1 MNVFARKVR
10 LFGCNI
16 SIITL
21 LWFLLALA
29 AALAEV
35 LRGSINNYFI
45 FEGVFNHTI
54 AQLPLYPEYPDEYQ
68 DSNHYG
74 PLFSI
79 IIMPF
84 ALLPTWLGCL
94 LWVLANAAVLWL
106 AVRKLNLSHEAKAS
120 VLAIAALEMMTAAHN
135 LQFNAAITAW
145 LVFAYILVDKEKD
158 FWATLLI
165 AAGFLV
171 KLYGIAGLLF
181 FLFSKHKLKFIG
193 SFIFWL
199 LILFA
204 LPMAISSP
212 AFIYRSYIDW
222 YNKLL
227 FKNDKNIH
235 QSYDASGGMQDI
247 SVLGMIRRISGTHSL
262 SATAVLLPA
271 AALILLPLLRFKQYL
286 FQGYRLRYLALVLIS
301 IVIFSSSAESPTYVI
316 AMTGMAIWFVLNYP
330 AHKTFSLIII
340 IAAFVL
346 TSLSSTDLFP
356 TFLKDEWVRKYAL
369 KAFFPF
375 VIWTL
380 LIAELGL
387 KKFNLE
393 NKTTSVEKG

>member
-1 MNVFARKVR
+1 MNVFARRIR
-10 LFGCNI
+10 LFGCQI
-16 SIITL
+16 HLITL
-21 LWFLLALA
+21 VWFLLALA
-29 AALAEV
+29 AALAEIV
-35 LRGSINNYFI
+35 RGSINNYLI

-54 AQLPLYPEYPDEYQ
+54 AQLPLYPEYPMEYE

-79 IIMPF
+79 VIMPF

-94 LWVLANAAVLWL
+94 LWVMANAAVLWY
-106 AVRKLNLSHEAKAS
+106 AVRSLPLNENAKAI

-135 LQFNAAITAW
+135 LQFNASITAW
-145 LVFAYILVDKEKD
+145 LIFAYILVDKEKD

-181 FLFSKHKLKFIG
+181 FLFSKHKLKFIL
-193 SFIFWL
+193 SFIFWMI
-199 LILFA
+199 ILFM
-204 LPMAISSP
+204 LPMVISSP
-212 AFIYRSYIDW
+212 GFIYQSYIDW

-235 QSYDASGGMQDI
+235 QSYDATGGMQDI
-247 SVLGMIRRISGTHSL
+247 SVLGMIRRISGTHNL
-262 SATAVLLPA
+262 SATVVLLPA
-271 AALILLPLLRFKQYL
+271 AAFIMLPLLRFKQYL
-286 FQGYRLRYLALVLIS
+286 CEGYRLRYLAVVLIS

-316 AMTGMAIWFVLNYP
+316 AMTGMGIWFVLSRPSYP
-330 AHKTFSLIII
+330 TLSTILI

-346 TSLSSTDLFP
+346 TTLSSTDLFP

-375 VIWTL
+375 VIWII
-380 LIAELGL
+380 LIVELGG
-387 KKFNLE
+387 KNFYLE
-393 NKTTSVEKG
+393 TKNATVEKG